1 MAREDEYCL
10 EGRRYALYAEIV
22 GPTDIGRHRPR
33 KRCGGR
39 PRRAHCF
46 PRCVAVP
53 PSPWWTLVVDAL
65 RGRMSVEPL
74 KTETS
79 WLGAASSRKI
89 LVQVQRGFAGLGPRR
104 LANSIFHIIECRQ
117 CQASADCKSSA
128 FESTL
133 GEHRSMS
140 PCTMW
145 RGQASTQG
153 RFTTAACNDK
163 HESQDRN
170 RDQASRTK

>member
-53 PSPWWTLVVDAL
+53 PSPWWTLVVDAFARANERGAAKNRDRL
-65 RGRMSVEPL
+65 AWSRIEPQNFGAGTARFCRTRPKTVSQLHFSHGRMSPVSSVRGLQVECVR
-74 KTETS
+74 EHS
-79 WLGAASSRKI
+79 GGA
-89 LVQVQRGFAGLGPRR
+89 
-104 LANSIFHIIECRQ
+104 
-117 CQASADCKSSA
+117 
-128 FESTL
+128 
-133 GEHRSMS
+133 
-140 PCTMW
+140 
-145 RGQASTQG
+145 
-153 RFTTAACNDK
+153 
-163 HESQDRN
+163 
-170 RDQASRTK
+170 

>member
-1 MAREDEYCL
+1 M
-10 EGRRYALYAEIV
+10 V
-22 GPTDIGRHRPR
+22 G
-33 KRCGGR
+33 
-39 PRRAHCF
+39 
-46 PRCVAVP
+46 
-53 PSPWWTLVVDAL
+53 
-65 RGRMSVEPL
+65 
-74 KTETS
+74 
-79 WLGAASSRKI
+79 
-89 LVQVQRGFAGLGPRR
+89 
-104 LANSIFHIIECRQ
+104 CRQ
-117 CQASADCKSSA
+117 CQAPVDCKSSA